1 MNYIEILEM
10 LRPTLESCTHS
21 YNGRP
26 NKYHLEDDCYTHT
39 KMVVNEMERIIRD
52 ERYKPYNENEKV
64 LMLSAIFHDI
74 GKPYTAT
81 ILEDKQRKIFQGH
94 DYMSA
99 LLYLDFAKK
108 LPTSREED
116 ELIAKLV
123 FYHLIIGKDREALKY
138 FDFYPLLELLFL
150 ADQKGR
156 ITAEPKPIVEPTFE
170 TKHLPLLRKYKN
182 LYLLFGLPGSGK
194 STFVRDINFDYIISR
209 DALIEEYAEREGL
222 TYMEAYRV
230 IHNDQQLLNELEQR
244 FNQMLKE
251 AREYRAVAVDMM
263 NLTKKGRRI
272 IISRFKKTHNIHT
285 FIFLA
290 PFSEIVKRNQQR
302 EGKDLSHKLI
312 NLVRKTTVPSFSE
325 GIDRIFFL
333 FT

>member
-1 MNYIEILEM
+1 MDYNRILEM

-39 KMVVNEMERIIRD
+39 KMVVDEMKKIIED
-52 ERYKPYNENEKV
+52 EKYKPYNENEEV

-81 ILEDKQRKIFQGH
+81 ILEDRQRKIFQGH

-99 LLYLDFAKK
+99 LLFLDYAKQLNPDNK
-108 LPTSREED
+108 

-123 FYHLIIGKDREALKY
+123 FYHLLVGQDREAMKY
-138 FDFYPLLELLFL
+138 FDFYPLLELLLL
-150 ADQKGR
+150 ADQRGR
-156 ITAEPKPIVEPTFE
+156 ITAEPQQIIEPTFE
-170 TKHLPLLRKYKN
+170 TKPLPPLQKDKDLF
-182 LYLLFGLPGSGK
+182 LLFGLPGSGK
-194 STFVRDINFDYIISR
+194 STFVNENDFDYVVSR
-209 DALIEEYAEREGL
+209 DALIEEYAEKEGL

-230 IHNDQQLLNELEQR
+230 IHNNQSLVDELEKR

-251 AREYRAVAVDMM
+251 ARRHRAVAVDMM
-263 NLTKKGRRI
+263 NLTKKGRRK
-272 IISRFKKTHNIHT
+272 IISGFRRTHNIHT
-285 FIFLA
+285 IIFLA
-290 PFSEIVKRNQQR
+290 PFSEIVKRNRQR
-302 EGKDLSHKLI
+302 KGKDLSFKLI

-325 GIDRIFFL
+325 GISRIYFY